1 MILDDIVA
9 DKLPE
14 IENRKR
20 KTPLV
25 EIKKLAE
32 KQHAALDFA
41 AVLKGGRINIIA
53 EVKKA
58 SPSKGIIRADFNPVE
73 IAMTYARNGAAAI
86 SVLTDEKYFMGS
98 LEYLKAIR
106 KALDMP
112 VPLLRKDFILDEY
125 QVYEARA
132 AGADAVLLITA
143 ILDREKLGRLLNL
156 SRSLGMRCL
165 VEVHDES
172 ELEIA
177 LDAGAGIIGI
187 NNRDLRTFKT
197 DLEVTGRLSRL
208 VPNDKIIVSESG
220 IKDRCDMEKLKGW
233 NIDAVLI
240 GESLMK
246 SIDIASAM
254 KEFL

>member
-1 MILDDIVA
+1 MILDDILA
-9 DKLPE
+9 DKIPE

-20 KTPLV
+20 KTPLE
-25 EIKKLAE
+25 EIKKLVKE
-32 KQHAALDFA
+32 QPAALDFA
-41 AVLKGGRINIIA
+41 VALKGDRIKIIA

-58 SPSKGIIRADFNPVE
+58 SPSKGIIRADFNPVD
-73 IAMTYARNGAAAI
+73 IALTYARNGAASI

-98 LEYLKAIR
+98 LDYLKDIR
-106 KALDMP
+106 NALDRP
-112 VPLLRKDFILDEY
+112 IPLLRKDFILDEY

-143 ILDREKLGRLLNL
+143 ILEWEKLSRLLNL
-156 SRSLGMRCL
+156 SRSLGMHCL

-177 LDAGAGIIGI
+177 LNTGAGIIGI
-187 NNRDLRTFKT
+187 NNRDLRTFET
-197 DLEVTGRLSRL
+197 DLKVTERLSRL
-208 VPNDKIIVSESG
+208 VPGDKITVSESG
-220 IKDRCDMEKLKGW
+220 IKDRHDMEKLKNW

-246 SIDIASAM
+246 SADIASAM

>member
-9 DKLPE
+9 DKITE
-14 IENRKR
+14 IENRKS
-20 KTPLV
+20 KTPLEKV
-25 EIKKLAE
+25 KKLAKE
-32 KQHAALDFA
+32 QPAALDFA
-41 AVLKGGRINIIA
+41 VALKGDRIRIIA

-58 SPSKGIIRADFNPVE
+58 SPSKGIIRADFNPVD
-73 IAMTYARNGAAAI
+73 IALTYARNGAAAI

-98 LEYLKAIR
+98 LDYLKDIR

-112 VPLLRKDFILDEY
+112 LPLLRKDFILDEY

-132 AGADAVLLITA
+132 AGADAILLITA
-143 ILDREKLGRLLNL
+143 ILEREKLSRLLNL
-156 SRSLGMRCL
+156 SHNLGMHCL

-208 VPNDKIIVSESG
+208 VPCDKITVSESG
-220 IKDRCDMEKLKGW
+220 IKDKLDMEKLKSW
-233 NIDAVLI
+233 YIDAVLI

-246 SIDIASAM
+246 SADIASAM